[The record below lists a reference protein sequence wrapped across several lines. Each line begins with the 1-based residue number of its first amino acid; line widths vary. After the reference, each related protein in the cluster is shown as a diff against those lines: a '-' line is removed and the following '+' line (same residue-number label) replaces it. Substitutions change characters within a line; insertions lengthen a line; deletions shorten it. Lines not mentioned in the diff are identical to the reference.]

1 MESIVQKQGAQDGSE
16 VGEHLH
22 LREEGGHTGSTSPGE
37 AGACEVR
44 EDGRTT
50 HSKTLMCWARG
61 AVKAHVLFPD
71 FHKPLD

>member
-1 MESIVQKQGAQDGSE
+1 MESIVQKQGAQGGSE

-22 LREEGGHTGSTSPGE
+22 LREEGGHTGITSAGE

-44 EDGRTT
+44 EEGRT
-50 HSKTLMCWARG
+50 HSKTCSCAGPEEQSKHMS
-61 AVKAHVLFPD
+61 FSD

>member
-1 MESIVQKQGAQDGSE
+1 MESIVQKQGAQRGSE
-16 VGEHLH
+16 LGEHLH
-22 LREEGGHTGSTSPGE
+22 LREEGGYTGIMSPGE
-37 AGACEVR
+37 EGACEVR

-50 HSKTLMCWARG
+50 HSKMLLGWARG